1 MNSTV
6 VELKDLGKEFSGL
19 SVLRNINLT
28 IAPGEI
34 LGLFGH
40 NGAGKSTLMKICLG
54 VVKPSSGNVLVMGHS
69 PTANDSHHYRCQ
81 FGYLPENV
89 SFYDQ
94 LSGQE
99 VLNYFSRL
107 KGSSKKDV
115 QRLLEE
121 VGLAQVA
128 GRAVKTY
135 SKGMR
140 QRLGLAQALLGEPK
154 LLLLD
159 EPTIGLD
166 PVATNDFYSTVDRL
180 KSGGCAVIL
189 CSHVLPGV
197 ESHID
202 RAMILNQGQQLALGT
217 LEELRIAASLP
228 IEIDAYGLTEAD
240 FAAVLVDGRG
250 DGISPD
256 YQPEEV
262 AGSNGVQRLLVPQD
276 QKLTALRRLMGC
288 AGLTNIELRQP
299 SLETLYRHYMAST
312 NNSGNRAKS
321 HSLSEGQSHE

>member
-19 SVLRNINLT
+19 SVLRNINLA

-54 VVKPSSGNVLVMGHS
+54 VVKPSSGSVLVMGHS

-115 QRLLEE
+115 ERLLEE

-228 IEIDAYGLTEAD
+228 VEIDAYGLTETD
-240 FAAVLVDGRG
+240 FTAVLADNR
-250 DGISPD
+250 DDRILQD
-256 YQPEEV
+256 RQPKGGV
-262 AGSNGVQRLLVPQD
+262 ASNGVQRLLVPQD
-276 QKLTALRRLMGC
+276 QKLTVLRRLVGC
-288 AGLTNIELRQP
+288 TSLKNIELRQP
-299 SLETLYRHYMAST
+299 SLETLYRHYTAST
-312 NNSGNRAKS
+312 NDSDNRAKG
-321 HSLSEGQSHE
+321 HSSGEGQ

>member
-19 SVLRNINLT
+19 SVLRNINLA

-54 VVKPSSGNVLVMGHS
+54 VVKPSSGSVLVMGHS

-115 QRLLEE
+115 QRLLEK

-228 IEIDAYGLTEAD
+228 VEIDAYGLTETD
-240 FAAVLVDGRG
+240 FTAVLADNR
-250 DGISPD
+250 DDRILQD
-256 YQPEEV
+256 RQPKGGV
-262 AGSNGVQRLLVPQD
+262 ASNGVQRLLVPQD
-276 QKLTALRRLMGC
+276 QKLTVLRRLVGC
-288 AGLTNIELRQP
+288 TSLKNIELRQP
-299 SLETLYRHYMAST
+299 SLETLYRHYTAST
-312 NNSGNRAKS
+312 NDSDNRAKG
-321 HSLSEGQSHE
+321 HSSGEGQ